1 MNEFITL
8 IDQQCQACGRELS
21 LSEVHDFECRTD
33 GTTDDILY
41 CLDHISS
48 YLTLCLECCGV
59 YTANLGGTCQH
70 CLESAKNGE
79 RY

>member
-8 IDQQCQACGRELS
+8 IDQQCQACSRELS
-21 LSEVHDFECRTD
+21 PNEVLDFECRTD

-41 CLDHISS
+41 CPEHVPS

-59 YTANLGGTCQH
+59 YTANLGGVCQH
-70 CLESAKNGE
+70 CLESSKNGE